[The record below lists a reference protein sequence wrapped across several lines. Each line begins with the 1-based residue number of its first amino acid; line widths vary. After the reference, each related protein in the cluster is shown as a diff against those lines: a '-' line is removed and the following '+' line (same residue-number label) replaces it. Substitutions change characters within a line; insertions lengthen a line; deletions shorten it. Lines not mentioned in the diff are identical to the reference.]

1 MVVRAII
8 VITIFYTLV
17 RVVTASPLFR
27 ERQIAY
33 FIRPFDEREIIGKK
47 RLAFTSPDTVI
58 TDSIYMLLLGNGM
71 PLAYSANIHTTV
83 CANNECLPVKIEMF
97 WDPTGAYLGFK
108 LPNGMPLTKEK
119 HVLFSEEEYTQ
130 LNKLL
135 ANKQSVLLDYELDEL
150 VTPEKNDTEVD
161 GISSATITEIKNVIV
176 PGAVYTCYQLY
187 KIVNGPIA
195 QFISQNTS
203 KIMTP
208 AFASLLVDS
217 KREEEIAWLLDRTNL
232 QDSDYL
238 HIKQKLVEIMNDLDY
253 SISFRIRNCLT
264 QEDLDDAVIQHLLL
278 DAFISSN
285 PVIQLEIMKKLGES
299 NQLDE
304 KLFNYFSKSLQGFNS
319 NILIYSLQLLSKQ
332 NHVDP
337 CVLDYV
343 SELLTSKNKYLAAK
357 AWLFIE
363 ETSAVSKRSQ
373 VLKKK
378 FDLPPKSR
386 TGLN

>member
-1 MVVRAII
+1 MKAI
-8 VITIFYTLV
+8 VAITIFYTLV
-17 RVVTASPLFR
+17 RVVTVSPIFR

-33 FIRPFDEREIIGKK
+33 FIRPFDESEITVKK
-47 RLAFTSPDTVI
+47 RLAFTSTDTVI
-58 TDSIYMLLLGNGM
+58 TDSIYMLLSEDGM
-71 PLAYSANIHTTV
+71 PLAYSADIHTTV
-83 CANNECLPVKIEMF
+83 CANNECLPVEIEIF
-97 WDPTGAYLGFK
+97 WGPTGAYLGFK

-119 HVLFSEEEYTQ
+119 HIPFSEDEYTQ

-135 ANKQSVLLDYELDEL
+135 ANKQSVLLDYEPDEL
-150 VTPEKNDTEVD
+150 VTPKKNNAEVD
-161 GISSATITEIKNVIV
+161 GISSATIKEIKNVIV

-208 AFASLLVDS
+208 AFANLLVDS
-217 KREEEIAWLLDRTNL
+217 KRKEEIVWLLDRVSL
-232 QDSDYL
+232 QDGYYL
-238 HIKQKLVEIMNDLDY
+238 HLKQKLVETINDLDY

-264 QEDLDDAVIQHLLL
+264 QEDLDDTVIQHLLL

-304 KLFNYFSKSLQGFNS
+304 KLFIYFSKNLRGFNS

-337 CVLDYV
+337 RVLDYV
-343 SELLTSKNKYLAAK
+343 SELLTSKNKYLAAR

-363 ETSAVSKRSQ
+363 ETSAISEKSQ
-373 VLKKK
+373 TLKKK
-378 FDLPPKSR
+378 YNSNF
-386 TGLN
+386 NQ